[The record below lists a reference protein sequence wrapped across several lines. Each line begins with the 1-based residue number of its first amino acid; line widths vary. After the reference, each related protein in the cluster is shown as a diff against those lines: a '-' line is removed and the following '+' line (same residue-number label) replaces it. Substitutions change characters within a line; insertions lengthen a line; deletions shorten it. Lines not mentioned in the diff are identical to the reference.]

1 MDDDLKKLIDRDI
14 VISGHSELLFRES
27 IESADSTDLSDLP
40 DLEIVPEDSEDYN
53 PSSDLRRGVLHSDY
67 SRLLIPS
74 SATVQGDR
82 LCQGIFPSK
91 LPCRFYDGA
100 TLFVGERATADI
112 KSQIPLPIRK
122 DGAK

>member
-1 MDDDLKKLIDRDI
+1 MDDDLKKY
-14 VISGHSELLFRES
+14 SAHSELLFRES
-27 IESADSTDLSDLP
+27 FDSADSLDLSDLP
-40 DLEIVPEDSEDYN
+40 DLEIVPEEPEDSEDYN
-53 PSSDLRRGVLHSDY
+53 PSSEQRRGFLFLDY

-112 KSQIPLPIRK
+112 KRQIPSPIRK